1 MDFNWKSPLVTRVS
15 ILIVT
20 IVIFSYGLFRGDFS
34 WFISL
39 ALLGA
44 TAFQV
49 AQLVKAVEKSNEDIS
64 SFLGAIS
71 FDDLSFTF
79 KTDSNDPTVQQL
91 HMKLNEA
98 ISKLRNSRKE
108 RDSEY

>member
-20 IVIFSYGLFRGDFS
+20 IVIFSYGLGDFN

-49 AQLVKAVEKSNEDIS
+49 AQLVKAVEKS
-64 SFLGAIS
+64 
-71 FDDLSFTF
+71 
-79 KTDSNDPTVQQL
+79 
-91 HMKLNEA
+91 
-98 ISKLRNSRKE
+98 LRYFS
-108 RDSEY
+108 